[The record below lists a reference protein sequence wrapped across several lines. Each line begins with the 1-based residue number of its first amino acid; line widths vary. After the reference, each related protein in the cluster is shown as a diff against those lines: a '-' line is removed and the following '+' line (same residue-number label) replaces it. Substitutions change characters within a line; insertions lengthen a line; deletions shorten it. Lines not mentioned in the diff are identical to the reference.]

1 MVINCNTTCAV
12 PWCGALVSR
21 PWRLIADGDGWMVNG
36 LVPKLHHA
44 RCADRMIEL
53 RAENE
58 KSAKTKK
65 GKKQR

>member
-1 MVINCNTTCAV
+1 
-12 PWCGALVSR
+12 
-21 PWRLIADGDGWMVNG
+21 MVND